1 MFFPRRWLRH
11 RIHGFPRRNASGG
24 IGVRRGSS
32 ELTSCSPSEERPYFR
47 PDLSF
52 WAIRLSPIGSVGRE
66 RTKEQPKR
74 KREQPYLRALNGGA
88 LRLGRVR
95 GKEKRA
101 HGFQGE
107 AGKKRNRMPRAQ

>member
-47 PDLSF
+47 PGLSF

-74 KREQPYLRALNGGA
+74 KREQPYLRA
-88 LRLGRVR
+88 RSEERRV
-95 GKEKRA
+95 GKECRSRR
-101 HGFQGE
+101 GRGE
-107 AGKKRNRMPRAQ
+107 ERGREEK